1 MNEFKENLQRG
12 AGRGGQDQED
22 NNDGKAKEDK
32 KDEVNKEKKCHWTNL
47 PGKKVLFSA
56 FLYFVFSSG
65 FISYGH
71 KKCMNDG

>member
-32 KDEVNKEKKCHWTNL
+32 KDEVNKEKKCD
-47 PGKKVLFSA
+47 PR
-56 FLYFVFSSG
+56 
-65 FISYGH
+65 ISISIRSFAI
-71 KKCMNDG
+71 C